1 MKNIFIIKI
10 IIIKKNENVDLIIG
24 LRYFVNENS
33 QVSMKKV

>member
-1 MKNIFIIKI
+1 MKNIFNHN
-10 IIIKKNENVDLIIG
+10 KKNENVDLIIG